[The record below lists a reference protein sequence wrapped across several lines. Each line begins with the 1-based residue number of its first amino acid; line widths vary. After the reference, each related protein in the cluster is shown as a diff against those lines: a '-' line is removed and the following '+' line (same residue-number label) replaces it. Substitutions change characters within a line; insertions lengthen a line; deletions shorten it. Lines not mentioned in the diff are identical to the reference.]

1 MEDPGLALAI
11 KEEMGLSLRSGAS
24 LEEIR
29 ASLAAHIN
37 DLINTDFNQLVSL
50 LYRID
55 VSENKLK
62 YLLAQQAGHDVVF
75 FARGKHLAALKQN
88 GLTLRSPHGAAQLRV
103 QVFERPA
110 EAGAPVDV
118 VMFAVK
124 LWDTESAAELL
135 RPVVGYANYRTPIRN
150 LYLCGSAAH
159 PGGGVMGIAGANAAR
174 EMLKWM

>member
-62 YLLAQQAGHDVVF
+62 YLLSQQAGHDSSRLI
-75 FARGKHLAALKQN
+75 ADLIIER
-88 GLTLRSPHGAAQLRV
+88 QLQKIKSRKES
-103 QVFERPA
+103 QRNSGGSEEER
-110 EAGAPVDV
+110 
-118 VMFAVK
+118 
-124 LWDTESAAELL
+124 W
-135 RPVVGYANYRTPIRN
+135 
-150 LYLCGSAAH
+150 
-159 PGGGVMGIAGANAAR
+159 
-174 EMLKWM
+174 